1 MSEAYV
7 EGSLREF
14 METNRII
21 PRVIYECILTTRAD
35 GETNAAPM
43 GVIFEEDSMLLR
55 PFKSTKS
62 YRLLKRAPYGV
73 VNFTD
78 DVEVFYIT
86 TFGAE
91 SDFNELFAPSVS
103 VPAPSLVNAYAR
115 LEFFAESLVE
125 EDDNRAVFRCKVLK
139 ALWKRRE
146 AKPYTRAEHAIIESL
161 IHATR
166 LKFFLERG
174 MSQEVIQLARL
185 IKHYDALISRVA
197 PNTIYSSIMDKLKAL
212 ISSWGLSGPLSNS
225 SELQKEQ
232 DDVNND

>member
-7 EGSLREF
+7 EGSLKDF
-14 METNRII
+14 MDTNHVI
-21 PRVIYECILTTRAD
+21 PRVVYECILTTKAD

-43 GVIFEEDSMLLR
+43 GVIFEEDGILLR

-91 SDFNELFAPSVS
+91 SDFNELLTPSVS
-103 VPAPSLVNAYAR
+103 VPAPSLANAYAK
-115 LEFFAESLVE
+115 LEFFVESLVD

-139 ALWKRRE
+139 ALWKLRE
-146 AKPYTRAEHAIIESL
+146 AKPYTRAEHAVIESL

-166 LKFFLERG
+166 LKFFLESG
-174 MSQEVIQLARL
+174 MIQEAIQLAHL
-185 IKHYDALISRVA
+185 IKHYDTLVSRVA
-197 PNTIYSSIMDKLKAL
+197 PNTVYSSIMVKLKAL
-212 ISSWGLSGPLSNS
+212 ISSWGLSGPLLGLF
-225 SELQKEQ
+225 EFQKE
-232 DDVNND
+232 